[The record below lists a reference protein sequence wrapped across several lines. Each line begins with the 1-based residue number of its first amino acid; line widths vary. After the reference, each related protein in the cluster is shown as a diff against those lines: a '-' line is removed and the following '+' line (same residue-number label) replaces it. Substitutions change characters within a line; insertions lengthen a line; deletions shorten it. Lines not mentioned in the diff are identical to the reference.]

1 VGRIRPTN
9 KFGKM
14 RKKKRGERRL
24 TEEREKRR

>member
-1 VGRIRPTN
+1 MN

-14 RKKKRGERRL
+14 KKRRWERRS

>member
-1 VGRIRPTN
+1 MK

-14 RKKKRGERRL
+14 KKRRWERRS

>member
-1 VGRIRPTN
+1 VGRIRRMN

-14 RKKKRGERRL
+14 KKRRWERRS